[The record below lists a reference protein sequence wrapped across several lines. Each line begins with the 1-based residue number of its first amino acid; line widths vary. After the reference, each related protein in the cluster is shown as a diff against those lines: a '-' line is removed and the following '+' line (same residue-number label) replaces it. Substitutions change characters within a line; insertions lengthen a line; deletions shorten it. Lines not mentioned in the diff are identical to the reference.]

1 MYPGRHAAARAD
13 RPAILMARSGE
24 RVTYREFEAHANR
37 LAHLLR
43 AQGLNRLDHFA
54 VFMENHIRYVECG
67 AAGARSGLYY
77 TNINSYLTAREL
89 AYIVNNSL
97 SQVLITSQA
106 RRGVALEALRECPAV
121 KLCLIADG
129 PGIDDRVRNLD
140 EATSQFSSTPIADE
154 SQGVPMLYSSGTTG
168 HPKGVLRPM
177 PLDPP
182 DHVGPLAQTFYNS
195 WRFREGMTYLLP
207 APLYHAAPWIG
218 VAGTLSLG
226 GRLIIMEK
234 FDAEEYLRLIERNR
248 VTHTQLVPTMFS
260 RLLKLSEEAR
270 RRHDLSSLEAAVHG
284 AAPCPVPVKRA
295 MIEWWGPVI
304 YEYYGA
310 TEGVGLTMCDS
321 EQWLAHKGTVGK
333 VVAGELH
340 VLDQEMRELPSGEIG
355 KLWFKTASPFEYFN
369 DPEKTASVRSA
380 DGAMSTVVDIGY
392 VDDDGYVYLT
402 DRAAFMIISG
412 GVNIYPQECENLL
425 VTHPKVADVA
435 VFGVPNEELGEEVKA
450 VVQLMPGY
458 EPGPAIASELI
469 AFCGENLAHPK
480 CPRSID
486 FEAELPRLPTG
497 KLYKT
502 PLRDRY
508 WKGHKSRIL

>member
-13 RPAILMARSGE
+13 QPAILMARSGE
-24 RVTYREFEAHANR
+24 RVTYREFEARANR

-43 AQGLNRLDHFA
+43 AQGLKRLDHFA
-54 VFMENHIRYVECG
+54 VFMENHVRYVECG

-140 EATSQFSSTPIADE
+140 EATSQFPSTPIANE
-154 SQGVPMLYSSGTTG
+154 SQGVPMLYSSGTTA
-168 HPKGVLRPM
+168 HPKGVLRPV

-182 DHVGPLAQTFYNS
+182 DHIGRLAQTFYNS

-226 GRLIIMEK
+226 GTLIIMEK
-234 FDAEEYLRLIERNR
+234 FDAEEYLRLIERYR

-270 RRHDLSSLEAAVHG
+270 GRHDLSSLEAAVHG
-284 AAPCPVPVKRA
+284 AAPCPVPVKQ
-295 MIEWWGPVI
+295 G
-304 YEYYGA
+304 
-310 TEGVGLTMCDS
+310 
-321 EQWLAHKGTVGK
+321 
-333 VVAGELH
+333 
-340 VLDQEMRELPSGEIG
+340 SG
-355 KLWFKTASPFEYFN
+355 
-369 DPEKTASVRSA
+369 
-380 DGAMSTVVDIGY
+380 
-392 VDDDGYVYLT
+392 
-402 DRAAFMIISG
+402 
-412 GVNIYPQECENLL
+412 
-425 VTHPKVADVA
+425 H
-435 VFGVPNEELGEEVKA
+435 
-450 VVQLMPGY
+450 
-458 EPGPAIASELI
+458 
-469 AFCGENLAHPK
+469 
-480 CPRSID
+480 
-486 FEAELPRLPTG
+486 
-497 KLYKT
+497 
-502 PLRDRY
+502 
-508 WKGHKSRIL
+508 SRILRGHRRRRAHHVR